1 MKKQY
6 LYPLLILP
14 VFIIV
19 GLVLQSFLNKD
30 QSTSSNIAPQEV
42 QANIDI
48 PYTMQFAGEE
58 VPLDIFYIREAL
70 EQELIVNT
78 YWHSS
83 TIQLIKRSYRWLP
96 LIDSLLEANGIPLD
110 FKYLCVAES
119 GLRNVVSPAKAAGFW
134 QIMKGT
140 GKEYGLE
147 INADIDE
154 RYQLEKATIVAC
166 AYLQKAHDEFGSWT
180 LAAASYN
187 AGMNKIRKELKRQSE
202 NDYYRMNFREET
214 ARYVFRILALKQIL
228 THPNT
233 YGFFVE
239 DVYTPLHTRTVSID
253 TTIQQLGTFAHQLG
267 ISYRTLKY
275 YNPWLR
281 TSKLPNKSKK
291 TYQIALPIDN

>member
-1 MKKQY
+1 MKQQY
-6 LYPLLILP
+6 LYPLLIVP
-14 VFIIV
+14 IFIAI

-30 QSTSSNIAPQEV
+30 QNTSSNIDLQEV
-42 QANIDI
+42 RANINI
-48 PYTMQFAGEE
+48 PNTMQFAGEE
-58 VPLDIFYIREAL
+58 VPLDIFYIRESL

-96 LIDSLLEANGIPLD
+96 LIDSLLEANCIPLD
-110 FKYLCVAES
+110 FKYLCIAES
-119 GLRNVVSPAKAAGFW
+119 GLKNIVSPAKAAGFW

-154 RYQLEKATIVAC
+154 RYQLEKATTVAC

-228 THPNT
+228 THPNM

-253 TTIQQLGTFAHQLG
+253 TTIQQLGKFAHQLG

-291 TYQIALPIDN
+291 TYQIALPL